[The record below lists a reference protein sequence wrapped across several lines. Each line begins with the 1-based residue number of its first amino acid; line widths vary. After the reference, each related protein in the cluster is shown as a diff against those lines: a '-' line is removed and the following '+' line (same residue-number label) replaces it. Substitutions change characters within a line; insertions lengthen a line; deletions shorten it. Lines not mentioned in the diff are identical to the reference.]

1 MLRRGLSNAQLE
13 LELGAAPPHCS
24 EAARAAAA
32 RTAAAEK
39 ATEAEA
45 APFEARLRW
54 LLGGEDGENDKVLRT
69 EARACREALLAFA
82 HARAG
87 AFAAML
93 TPLAEARPLAAAAP
107 LDAGG
112 DGAVALE
119 PEHLGRGPASAAVMV
134 QAGVRL
140 LAAATTYR
148 VVHGPFVFV
157 RAAPSTD
164 AEVLSMADVG
174 ACLTVDAECRGWVRT
189 AALPCALPDS
199 KLRAGGWVLVDGAAL
214 GLGVLLEPVS
224 A

>member
-13 LELGAAPPHCS
+13 LELGAAPPPCS
-24 EAARAAAA
+24 EAARTAAA
-32 RTAAAEK
+32 RTAAAEE

-54 LLGGEDGENDKVLRT
+54 LLGGEDDQVLRT

-93 TPLAEARPLAAAAP
+93 APLAEARPLAAAAP

-112 DGAVALE
+112 DGAIALE
-119 PEHLGRGPASAAVMV
+119 PEHLGRGPASAVVMA

-148 VVHGPFVFV
+148 VAHGPFVFV

-164 AEVLSMADVG
+164 AEVVSMADVG

-199 KLRAGGWVLVDGAAL
+199 KLRTGGWVLVDGAAL
-214 GLGVLLEPVS
+214 GLGVLLEPVP

>member
-24 EAARAAAA
+24 EAARTAAA
-32 RTAAAEK
+32 RTAAAEE
-39 ATEAEA
+39 ATEAEV

-54 LLGGEDGENDKVLRT
+54 LLGGEDDANDEVLRT
-69 EARACREALLAFA
+69 EARACREALVAFA
-82 HARAG
+82 NERAG

-93 TPLAEARPLAAAAP
+93 APLVAAHPLAAAAP
-107 LDAGG
+107 LDAGS
-112 DGAVALE
+112 DGAVTLE
-119 PEHLGRGPASAAVMV
+119 PEHLGRGPASAAVMA

-148 VVHGPFVFV
+148 VAHGPFVFV

-164 AEVLSMADVG
+164 AEVPTS
-174 ACLTVDAECRGWVRT
+174 
-189 AALPCALPDS
+189 
-199 KLRAGGWVLVDGAAL
+199 
-214 GLGVLLEPVS
+214 GL

>member
-13 LELGAAPPHCS
+13 LELGAAPPPCS
-24 EAARAAAA
+24 EAARTAAA
-32 RTAAAEK
+32 RTAAAEE

-54 LLGGEDGENDKVLRT
+54 LLGGEDDQVLRT

-93 TPLAEARPLAAAAP
+93 APLAEARPLAAAAP

-112 DGAVALE
+112 DGAIALE
-119 PEHLGRGPASAAVMV
+119 PEHLGRGPASAAVMA

-148 VVHGPFVFV
+148 VAHEPFVFV

-164 AEVLSMADVG
+164 AEVVSMADVG

-199 KLRAGGWVLVDGAAL
+199 KLRTGGWVLVDGAAL